1 MFSWADKYSAREK
14 LIVVSGLLVGLL
26 LAGHAFI
33 VEPYQIRI
41 DDIRSNLDQKSS
53 DLVWMQSVVPRL
65 SKSGQVESV
74 EKIDGSLANYI
85 DQRVRK
91 LGLSEQLSQ
100 MTPVGNDEIRLRYS
114 AVDFNRM
121 IDFVAQMNASGLE
134 ITDMRI
140 SNLDQPGKVDSSIVV
155 VRK

>member
-1 MFSWADKYSAREK
+1 MFNWADKYSARER
-14 LIVVSGLLVGLL
+14 LIVVTALLVGLL

-33 VEPYQIRI
+33 IEPYQLRVEEL
-41 DDIRSNLDQKSS
+41 RNKVEQKSS
-53 DLVWMQSVVPRL
+53 DLLWMQSVVPRL
-65 SKSGQVESV
+65 AKSGLVESV

-91 LGLSEQLSQ
+91 LGLSGKLSQ
-100 MTPVGNDEIRLRYS
+100 MTPVGNDEIRMRYS

-134 ITDMRI
+134 ITDIRI
-140 SNLDQPGKVDSSIVV
+140 SNIDKPGTVDSSIVV

>member
-1 MFSWADKYSAREK
+1 MFSWADKYSARER
-14 LIVVSGLLVGLL
+14 LVVVTALLVGLL

-33 VEPYQIRI
+33 IEPYQLRV
-41 DDIRSNLDQKSS
+41 DELRSKVEQKSS
-53 DLVWMQSVVPRL
+53 DLLWMQSVVPRL
-65 SKSGQVESV
+65 SKSGLVESV

-91 LGLSEQLSQ
+91 LGLSGKLSQ
-100 MTPVGNDEIRLRYS
+100 MTPVGNDEIRMRYS

-134 ITDMRI
+134 ITDIRI
-140 SNLDQPGKVDSSIVV
+140 SNIDKPGTVDSSIVV

>member
-1 MFSWADKYSAREK
+1 MFNWADKYSARER
-14 LIVVSGLLVGLL
+14 LIVVTALLVGLL

-33 VEPYQIRI
+33 IEPYQLRVEEL
-41 DDIRSNLDQKSS
+41 RNKVEQKSS
-53 DLVWMQSVVPRL
+53 DLLWMQSVVPRL
-65 SKSGQVESV
+65 SKSGLVESV

-91 LGLSEQLSQ
+91 LGLSGKLSQ
-100 MTPVGNDEIRLRYS
+100 MTPVGNDEIRMRYS

-134 ITDMRI
+134 ITDIRI
-140 SNLDQPGKVDSSIVV
+140 SNIDKPGTVDSSIVV